1 MGGSMHPTSAVR
13 DFSRFAG
20 NLASG
25 FNAGDRREDKRRA
38 REEKETIGS
47 EKPERDVIVFRA
59 RFYHPHTSTF

>member
-1 MGGSMHPTSAVR
+1 MQGIGGRIKDVLVIVA
-13 DFSRFAG
+13 
-20 NLASG
+20 
-25 FNAGDRREDKRRA
+25 RA